1 MGEGDDGRIAA
12 CGGAVRVDG
21 TTGGSGR
28 APERE
33 IVTINFPLMGV
44 QRRNEVVRENRGG
57 NSVASDRTLAV
68 TNSRH
73 IASPTLMT

>member
-1 MGEGDDGRIAA
+1 MDGR
-12 CGGAVRVDG
+12 
-21 TTGGSGR
+21 TGMAS
-28 APERE
+28 ERE

-44 QRRNEVVRENRGG
+44 QRRNEVVRENPGY
-57 NSVASDRTLAV
+57 SVASDRTLAV